1 MESMAIVASLV
12 VAAGVVMITY
22 LYASGVTP
30 PAIGTIITWIIITFQ
45 RGLNVL
51 SSLIGQSPL
60 FPAVHQMGAAAAP
73 VTAGAMGAVEA
84 GARDVKQV
92 LADAERAVADTVTP
106 GAGLGSI
113 TSDIGDGGVA
123 AAVDSEL
130 GYCYVGQ
137 GPGGRVCAPVSRQSG
152 CMSGEYFE
160 SLEQCRLNSNR
171 RLGASSTTKSKSP
184 SIATEIGSLL

>member
-22 LYASGVTP
+22 LYASGMTP
-30 PAIGTIITWIIITFQ
+30 PTVSTIIAWIIATFQ
-45 RGLNVL
+45 RGLNVV
-51 SSLIGQSPL
+51 SSIIGQGPL

-73 VTAGAMGAVEA
+73 VATGAMGAVEA
-84 GARDVKQV
+84 GARDVEQV

-106 GAGLGSI
+106 GAGVGGI

-123 AAVDSEL
+123 AAVDSGL

-137 GPGGRVCAPVSRQSG
+137 GSGGRVCAPVSRQSG
-152 CMSGEYFE
+152 CMSGEYFA
-160 SLEQCRLNSNR
+160 SREQCRLNSNR
-171 RLGASSTTKSKSP
+171 RLGANSTTASKSS